1 MQSTLLK
8 VLSIPLISLFLSACG
23 GGGSTL
29 TLTAERLSDYNGN
42 WQSACRYDS
51 STDLSFVETLYINDT
66 DYTIYTDEFDN
77 NNCFGTS
84 EYTTE
89 IEGYLYF
96 GDYKP
101 YASSYCS
108 NTIEVDFVAVAV
120 FEDGIELPTSEI
132 SSYLDLPENT
142 SHNLICTVNGELYT
156 GDLSLDDV
164 RTEST
169 RPLSMN
175 YDKPLYAFD

>member
-23 GGGSTL
+23 GGATL
-29 TLTAERLSDYNGN
+29 ILTPERIANYNGN
-42 WQSACRYDS
+42 WQSVCSYDNSTGLS
-51 STDLSFVETLYINDT
+51 SIDTFYISDT
-66 DYTIYTDEFDN
+66 DYTIYIDEFDN
-77 NNCFGTS
+77 NNCFGIS

-120 FEDGIELPTSEI
+120 FEDGIELSPSEI

-142 SHNLICTVNGELYT
+142 SHNIMCTRNSELFT
-156 GDLSLDDV
+156 GDLSIYDGRRD
-164 RTEST
+164 ST
-169 RPLSMN
+169 RPVSMN

>member
-42 WQSACRYDS
+42 WQSACSYDNSTGLS
-51 STDLSFVETLYINDT
+51 SIDTFYITDT

-77 NNCFGTS
+77 NNCFGIS

-120 FEDGIELPTSEI
+120 FEDGIELSTYEI

-142 SHNLICTVNGELYT
+142 SYNLMCTTNGALFT
-156 GDLSLDDV
+156 GDLSLDEG